1 MSSLRY
7 LFFDVGHTLL
17 TPDYRI
23 THAPLHRRGFC
34 PTGEQLRA
42 TEIRARHEM
51 DARRLEGHAQGID
64 VNYWN
69 IYLDDLLPQLGAA
82 GPRTDASLKNE
93 LMALGR
99 SAMNYTQVLPM
110 TDEAL
115 RALKGRYRLAVIS
128 NADGMIRRL
137 LEHVKLAHHFE
148 SITDSTLV
156 GYEKPAPEIFRIAL
170 DSMGAAAAESLYI
183 GDVYS
188 VDYAGATA
196 VGMKAVLYDR
206 MGIYDAMDVPRVS
219 RLDQLEELI
228 QQL

>member
-1 MSSLRY
+1 M
-7 LFFDVGHTLL
+7 FFDVGHTLL